1 MTKDIEREAFE
12 ATQNTKVLFE
22 RIEYI
27 ESNDAYMPKNG
38 FGNSLIVSSLAERLN
53 FGWSMWKSATERAE
67 KKLEGSVVAPVW
79 ISVDFL
85 LPDLDSKILIYIG
98 NEVISAEY
106 TILGFVDSIEGA
118 MLHQDLIT
126 YWTQLPNGPEADTE
140 G

>member
-1 MTKDIEREAFE
+1 MNKDIELKAIDELIYEIEIFE
-12 ATQNTKVLFE
+12 QAGVYPIHDFIENLKTLAAKVKE
-22 RIEYI
+22 E
-27 ESNDAYMPKNG
+27 
-38 FGNSLIVSSLAERLN
+38 
-53 FGWSMWKSATERAE
+53 T
-67 KKLEGSVVAPVW
+67 KLEGSVVAPVW

-98 NEVISAEY
+98 NEVISAQY

-126 YWTQLPNGPEADTE
+126 HWTQLPNGPEADTE

>member
-1 MTKDIEREAFE
+1 M
-12 ATQNTKVLFE
+12 Q
-22 RIEYI
+22 
-27 ESNDAYMPKNG
+27 S
-38 FGNSLIVSSLAERLN
+38 AERFN

-67 KKLEGSVVAPVW
+67 KKLEGCVVVPVW

-98 NEVISAEY
+98 NEVISAQY